1 MSSDIDLFVD
11 VHDLWTRIKVKY
23 FKSKCIA
30 STPYVAY
37 GTNLSKG
44 EEELWRPNE
53 HSTSPTSSLST
64 NHKCLVANNDSED
77 ESNKEEKYEDDSED
91 ENKSTSSQGTFSHTI
106 LHASTYNNDREN
118 ETEGVEEKK
127 LHQLYGHLNKEDKTI
142 LKKLLRRNDEQGET
156 LS

>member
-44 EEELWRPNE
+44 EEELWRLNE
-53 HSTSPTSSLST
+53 HSTSLTSSLST

-77 ESNKEEKYEDDSED
+77 ESNEEEKYEDDSED
-91 ENKSTSSQGTFSHTI
+91 ETNPHHRKVHFPILFCMLPLIIMIGKMRSRVWKKRSFTSSMDI
-106 LHASTYNNDREN
+106 STRK
-118 ETEGVEEKK
+118 TK
-127 LHQLYGHLNKEDKTI
+127 L
-142 LKKLLRRNDEQGET
+142 
-156 LS
+156 S